1 MTFQGVKYHLSTT
14 LPRARR
20 AELARILREHHAI
33 RADSVFNATYIIT
46 NSEVFEGSRDIDT
59 EKVSIV
65 SVSSFLYHL
74 RALFICKQDLWVEH
88 SIASQ
93 KIQQSVSFSFL
104 RAHPP
109 YCHLERATTPF
120 LRPNYS
126 LESLHVQPTSVC
138 ALPVQSASH

>member
-1 MTFQGVKYHLSTT
+1 MTFQGVKYHLST

-65 SVSSFLYHL
+65 S
-74 RALFICKQDLWVEH
+74 DLWVEH

-93 KIQQSVSFSFL
+93 KIQQACYYRFSVQTILWSHCMFSRRHFT
-104 RAHPP
+104 RAMKK
-109 YCHLERATTPF
+109 F
-120 LRPNYS
+120 
-126 LESLHVQPTSVC
+126 
-138 ALPVQSASH
+138 